1 VIEIERFLHTTLLNV
16 RKPSRY
22 IGGELNSIKKDPRGR
37 LRFLLLFPDTYEV
50 GMSHHGF
57 RILYHLLNDQDWIYA
72 ERGFLPWVDMVAEM
86 KEAGI
91 PFFSLETKTPA
102 CAFDIV
108 GISLQYELSYT
119 SVLLALDLANIPLLS
134 QERADD
140 DPMVIAG
147 GPCATNPEPVAP
159 FFDAFVLGDGEE
171 VALEVAH
178 VVLETKGMSRKR
190 RLEKLAGIEGVY
202 VPALCSLERTGR
214 FVVPKRVKVKMRRI
228 TKPWYQPT
236 KQIVPYMEIVHD
248 RGIVEIMR
256 GCTRGCRFCQAG
268 MIYRPVREL
277 SREEIEKIARDLVE
291 ETGYEQVSLL
301 SLSSMDHTDIEGI
314 LGSIHQLMKDRMVSL
329 SIPSTRVDS
338 FTAEAAQIIAS
349 IRKTGLTL
357 APEAG
362 TQRLRDVINKN
373 VTEEEILKAVESAAK
388 MGWKRV
394 KLYFMIGLPFEED
407 EDVEGIVKLVGK
419 IRRMVKKV
427 TVNVS
432 AFIPKAHTPFQF
444 VGFMDQETYKRRVE
458 ILSKLRGTAELKIS
472 DYHQSKVEALLSR
485 GDRRLSRVV
494 MAAFT
499 RGAMLDEW
507 EDRFD
512 RKLWGKGVEEA
523 NCDESIYLDT
533 VDRNEPLPWDFVDTG
548 IDKRFLWNEY
558 VKASKG
564 EKTPDC
570 RFGNCSGCGVCD
582 FDTVFNR
589 LSSKPVREEVKD
601 V

>member
-1 VIEIERFLHTTLLNV
+1 MERFLHTTLLNV

-22 IGGELNSIKKDPRGR
+22 IGGELNSIKKDPRRR

-72 ERGFLPWVDMVAEM
+72 ERAFLPWVDMVAEM
-86 KEAGI
+86 KKAGI
-91 PFFSLETKTPA
+91 PLFSLETKTPA
-102 CAFDIV
+102 YAFDIV

-119 SVLLALDLANIPLLS
+119 SALSALDLANIPLLS
-134 QERADD
+134 EERADD

-147 GPCATNPEPVAP
+147 GPCTTNPEPVAP
-159 FFDAFVLGDGEE
+159 FFDALVLGDGEE

-178 VVLETKGMSRKR
+178 VVLKTKGMPRKR
-190 RLEKLAGIEGVY
+190 RLEKLAEIEGVY
-202 VPALCSLERTGR
+202 VPALYNVEKAGR
-214 FVVPKRVKVKMRRI
+214 FVMPKSVKVKMRRI

-277 SREEIEKIARDLVE
+277 SPEEVEKIAHDLVE
-291 ETGYEQVSLL
+291 KTGYEQASLL
-301 SLSSMDHTDIEGI
+301 SLSSMDHTSIDDI
-314 LGSIHQLMKDRMVSL
+314 LKALLPLMKEHTLSL

-338 FTAEAAQIIAS
+338 FTAEAAQVIAS
-349 IRKTGLTL
+349 IRRTGLTL

-373 VTEEEILKAVESAAK
+373 VTEEEILGAVESAAK

-407 EDVEGIVKLVGK
+407 DDVEGIVKLVGK

-432 AFIPKAHTPFQF
+432 VFIPKAHTPFQF
-444 VGFMDQETYKRRVE
+444 TGFTDRETYKRRSG
-458 ILSKLRGTAELKIS
+458 ILSKLRRVAELKIS

-494 MAAFT
+494 TAAFT

-512 RKLWGKGVEEA
+512 HKLWEKAIEEA
-523 NCDESIYLDT
+523 NCDESIYLDA

-548 IDKRFLWNEY
+548 IAKRFLWNEY
-558 VKASKG
+558 VKASMG
-564 EKTPDC
+564 ERTPDC
-570 RFGNCSGCGVCD
+570 RFGKCSGCGVCD
-582 FDTVFNR
+582 FDIVLNR

>member
-1 VIEIERFLHTTLLNV
+1 MIEIERFLHTTLLNV

-314 LGSIHQLMKDRMVSL
+314 LGSIH
-329 SIPSTRVDS
+329 
-338 FTAEAAQIIAS
+338 
-349 IRKTGLTL
+349 
-357 APEAG
+357 
-362 TQRLRDVINKN
+362 N
-373 VTEEEILKAVESAAK
+373 
-388 MGWKRV
+388 
-394 KLYFMIGLPFEED
+394 
-407 EDVEGIVKLVGK
+407 
-419 IRRMVKKV
+419 
-427 TVNVS
+427 
-432 AFIPKAHTPFQF
+432 
-444 VGFMDQETYKRRVE
+444 
-458 ILSKLRGTAELKIS
+458 
-472 DYHQSKVEALLSR
+472 
-485 GDRRLSRVV
+485 
-494 MAAFT
+494 
-499 RGAMLDEW
+499 
-507 EDRFD
+507 
-512 RKLWGKGVEEA
+512 
-523 NCDESIYLDT
+523 
-533 VDRNEPLPWDFVDTG
+533 
-548 IDKRFLWNEY
+548 
-558 VKASKG
+558 
-564 EKTPDC
+564 
-570 RFGNCSGCGVCD
+570 
-582 FDTVFNR
+582 
-589 LSSKPVREEVKD
+589 
-601 V
+601 